1 MCGFIRAASSAA
13 YCAIKKNPDELP
25 GFPES
30 SCQPSWAALY
40 EDLRRQALEGNSSQ
54 RGLGMAL
61 LLRQGMVAWM
71 KAWLQSTPRPQEG
84 SKPPASAGA
93 VVADDRLGEVVV
105 ILAAM
110 ALSHWQ
116 EQRI

>member
-1 MCGFIRAASSAA
+1 
-13 YCAIKKNPDELP
+13 
-25 GFPES
+25 
-30 SCQPSWAALY
+30 
-40 EDLRRQALEGNSSQ
+40 
-54 RGLGMAL
+54 
-61 LLRQGMVAWM
+61 MVAWM